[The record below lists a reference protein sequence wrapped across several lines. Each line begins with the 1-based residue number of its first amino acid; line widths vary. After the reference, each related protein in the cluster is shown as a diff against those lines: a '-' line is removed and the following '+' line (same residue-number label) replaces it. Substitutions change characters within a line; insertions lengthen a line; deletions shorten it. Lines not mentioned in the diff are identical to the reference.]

1 MQKDHYCNQPI
12 PTLRRETIQSS
23 SPNSDS
29 ASSRIVGLQV
39 CGCLI
44 HYRYKLL
51 VKRYNE
57 GAVSFRHCV
66 FFQLEEYRGIDKN
79 DRRSFAYQLYEIFF
93 KYVDVVPQNVFFLN
107 GTTTNIE
114 EECSL
119 FEKAMK
125 EKGGIHLFV
134 ADVNSEASIGGN
146 APGSSLHGRT
156 RLKTLTSQVLNDRSY
171 SCNGQGDRDY
181 GTLLSSNQPLETKAV
196 LTMGLGNMM
205 DSVEVIALFLGAQCA
220 RALHHVVEEPVANLF
235 PASILQFHSRVT
247 IVCERFSISTLRYTN
262 VEYFVGIH
270 HNCNAMDRCTSCGDF
285 RRR

>member
-1 MQKDHYCNQPI
+1 M
-12 PTLRRETIQSS
+12 
-23 SPNSDS
+23 
-29 ASSRIVGLQV
+29 
-39 CGCLI
+39 
-44 HYRYKLL
+44 
-51 VKRYNE
+51 
-57 GAVSFRHCV
+57 

-79 DRRSFAYQLYEIFF
+79 DSRSFAYKLYEIFF
-93 KYVDVVPQNVFFLN
+93 KYVDAIPQNVFFLN
-107 GTTTNIE
+107 GMAVNIE

-119 FEKAMK
+119 FEKAIK

-156 RLKTLTSQVLNDRSY
+156 RLKTLTSNVLNDRSY

-181 GTLLSSNQPLETKAV
+181 DALQPCSQPLETKAV
-196 LTMGLGNMM
+196 LTMGLGNVM
-205 DSVEVIALFLGAQCA
+205 DSVEVIALFLGAHCA

-285 RRR
+285 RRRWCI